1 MEEKKKDFGLREKAM
16 IGAGSLGVVG
26 KIAGGIAAARNA
38 RAAFSDEDARRLDAL
53 KRRRA
58 QGDLGLSEN
67 QRGMVEA
74 AAQVQ
79 RGAALRDLQAMPV
92 ATMAP
97 GNREAFLGALGTQNA
112 LMEARQASARDIA
125 QMDMEAAQSQQ
136 EEISTLAGEQ
146 STAEAARKTAL
157 LSALGG
163 IPEIV
168 GTTGAAVATSIAD
181 KKAKE
186 AEDKAGVEA
195 ELAIIRQLRAS
206 MGQPAPMTTGAL
218 GSYQGFF
225 SNPSPTFR

>member
-1 MEEKKKDFGLREKAM
+1 MEVKKKDFGLREKAM
-16 IGAGSLGVVG
+16 IGAGSLGVLG
-26 KIAGGIAAARNA
+26 KIAGGIGAARA
-38 RAAFSDEDARRLDAL
+38 ASAAFSDEDARRLDAL

-92 ATMAP
+92 TMAP

-125 QMDMEAAQSQQ
+125 QMDMEAAQAQQ

-146 STAEAARKTAL
+146 STVEATRKSAL

-163 IPEIV
+163 TAEIV

-206 MGQPAPMTTGAL
+206 MGQPAPMATGAL

-225 SNPSPTFR
+225 ANPSLTFR

>member
-1 MEEKKKDFGLREKAM
+1 MPALATALL
-16 IGAGSLGVVG
+16 IGAGLSAAG
-26 KIAGGIAAARNA
+26 KIAGGIAAAKTA
-38 RAAFSDEDARRLDAL
+38 KGMFSDEDARRLEAL

-92 ATMAP
+92 PMAP

-125 QMDMEAAQSQQ
+125 QMDMQAAQAQR
-136 EEISTLAGEQ
+136 EEISALAGEQ
-146 STAEAARKTAL
+146 STVEAARKSAL

-163 IPEIV
+163 TAEIV
-168 GTTGAAVATSIAD
+168 GATGAGVAASIAD

-195 ELAIIRQLRAS
+195 ELAIIRELRN
-206 MGQPAPMTTGAL
+206 AL
-218 GSYQGFF
+218 GQSAVPRPGTLGTYQGFF

>member
-16 IGAGSLGVVG
+16 IGAGSLGVLG

-38 RAAFSDEDARRLDAL
+38 RAAFSDEDARRLEAL

-92 ATMAP
+92 TMAP

-125 QMDMEAAQSQQ
+125 QMDMEAAQAQQ
-136 EEISTLAGEQ
+136 EEISTLAGAK

-181 KKAKE
+181 KRAKE

-225 SNPSPTFR
+225 LNPSPTFR

>member
-1 MEEKKKDFGLREKAM
+1 MEVKTKDFGLREKAM
-16 IGAGSLGVVG
+16 IGAGSLGVLG
-26 KIAGGIAAARNA
+26 QIAGGIGAARA
-38 RAAFSDEDARRLDAL
+38 AGAAFSDEDARRLDAL

-92 ATMAP
+92 TMAP

-112 LMEARQASARDIA
+112 LLEARQASARDISK
-125 QMDMEAAQSQQ
+125 MDMQAAQAQR
-136 EEISTLAGEQ
+136 EEIRTLAGEQ
-146 STAEAARKTAL
+146 STAEAARKSAL

-163 IPEIV
+163 TAEIV
-168 GTTGAAVATSIAD
+168 GTTGAAVAASIAD

-195 ELAIIRQLRAS
+195 ELAIIRQLRTTL
-206 MGQPAPMTTGAL
+206 GQPAPVQAGTL
-218 GSYQGFF
+218 GTYQGFLM
-225 SNPSPTFR
+225 NPSPTFR

>member
-1 MEEKKKDFGLREKAM
+1 MAVKKKDFGLREKAM
-16 IGAGSLGVVG
+16 IGAGSLGVLG
-26 KIAGGIAAARNA
+26 KIAGGIGAARAA
-38 RAAFSDEDARRLDAL
+38 RAAFSDEDARRLEAL

-67 QRGMVEA
+67 QRGLIEA
-74 AAQVQ
+74 GVQVQ

-92 ATMAP
+92 TMAP

-125 QMDMEAAQSQQ
+125 KMDLEAAQVQR
-136 EEISTLAGEQ
+136 EEISTLAAAK
-146 STAEAARKTAL
+146 SKAEAARKSAL

-163 IPEIV
+163 TAEVV
-168 GTTGAAVATSIAD
+168 GATGAAVATSIAD

-206 MGQPAPMTTGAL
+206 MGQPAPMATGAL
-218 GSYQGFF
+218 GTYQGFF
-225 SNPSPTFR
+225 LNPSPTFR

>member
-16 IGAGSLGVVG
+16 IGAGSLGVLG
-26 KIAGGIAAARNA
+26 KIAGGIGAARA
-38 RAAFSDEDARRLDAL
+38 ASAAFSDEDARRLDAL

-74 AAQVQ
+74 AGQVQ

-125 QMDMEAAQSQQ
+125 QLDMEAAQSQQ

-146 STAEAARKTAL
+146 STVEAARKSAL

-163 IPEIV
+163 TAEIV

>member
-1 MEEKKKDFGLREKAM
+1 MVDKKDFGLREKAM
-16 IGAGSLGVVG
+16 IAAGGIGVLG
-26 KIAGGIAAARNA
+26 KIAGGIGAARA
-38 RAAFSDEDARRLDAL
+38 AGAAFSDEDARRLNEL

-58 QGDLGLSEN
+58 QGDLGLTEG
-67 QRGMVEA
+67 QRGMAEA
-74 AAQVQ
+74 GAQVQ

-92 ATMAP
+92 TMAP

-125 QMDMEAAQSQQ
+125 KMDMEAAQVQR

-146 STAEAARKTAL
+146 STAEAARKSAL

-163 IPEIV
+163 TAEVV
-168 GTTGAAVATSIAD
+168 GATGLGVASSIAD
-181 KKAKE
+181 KRAKE

-195 ELAIIRQLRAS
+195 ELAIIRELRTS
-206 MGQPAPMTTGAL
+206 LGQKAPIAPGAL
-218 GSYQGFF
+218 GAYSGFF